1 MTTSTT
7 IELPRI
13 DGESNKAYAARVEY
27 VTMGAGRS
35 LEKLRVQSGGK
46 GGIPRR
52 FNTLAEWSARFN
64 WTEHAANY
72 DNQVS
77 YLTVNE
83 AADRYRADLEAH
95 RKKASDSAKN
105 LLALANGLTRI
116 YADALQQP
124 REIRGADGKL
134 YTLHKLTVDTNTLTT
149 ISKAMTASLDL
160 EAHALGVDTVLS
172 RLDDSE

>member
-1 MTTSTT
+1 MIDNTTT
-7 IELPRI
+7 IELPRHA
-13 DGESNKAYAARVEY
+13 DESARAFRARQEY
-27 VTMGAGRS
+27 VLMGADRS
-35 LEKLRVQSGGK
+35 LDKVRQRLGK
-46 GGIPRR
+46 SAGYTRQ
-52 FNTLAEWSARFN
+52 LQEWSSHYDWVESAKRYD
-64 WTEHAANY
+64 TEI
-72 DNQVS
+72 S